1 MRTKETIRPTRSIHA
16 IGRRA
21 NTLLNVL
28 FAIGALAC
36 VLPLLLVVA
45 VSVTPERDLVVNGYR
60 LLPDSISLDAYRLVL
75 GDERKVLNAY
85 GVTIFVTVAGTV
97 LSTLL
102 TTLIAYPI
110 SRKSLRYRNV
120 VSFAVFFTMLFHGGL
135 APTYLIFTQ
144 VLRLKDTLFV
154 LMLPH
159 LVNAFNVIVMRTYFA
174 ANIDE
179 SILESA
185 RMDGA
190 GELRT
195 FFRIVLPLSMP
206 GVATIALF
214 TTLLLWNDWFTSMV
228 YINKDALVS
237 VQYLMVRVIRNL
249 QYLQANPELT
259 AAYGDNIAANIPSES
274 ARMAMAIIGIGPI
287 VVAYPFFQRYF
298 VKGLTI
304 GAVKG

>member
-1 MRTKETIRPTRSIHA
+1 MASMRIGRARRSIHS
-16 IGRRA
+16 IGGRA
-21 NTLLNVL
+21 NFLLNVV
-28 FAIGALAC
+28 FAIGALTC
-36 VLPLLLVVA
+36 ILPLLLVVA
-45 VSVTPERDLVVNGYR
+45 VSLTPERELVINGYR
-60 LLPDSISLDAYRLVL
+60 LIPESVNLDAYRLVL
-75 GDERKVLNAY
+75 GDERKVVNAY
-85 GVTIFVTVAGTV
+85 GVTIFVTVFGTV

-120 VSFAVFFTMLFHGGL
+120 ISFAVFFTMLFHGGL
-135 APTYLIFTQ
+135 APTYLIYTQ
-144 VLRLKDTLFV
+144 VLHLKDTLFV

-159 LVNAFNVIVMRTYFA
+159 LVKAFNVIVMRTYFA
-174 ANIDE
+174 SNINE

-185 RMDGA
+185 RMDGS

-228 YINKDALVS
+228 FINKESLVS
-237 VQYLMVRVIRNL
+237 VQYLMVRVMRSL
-249 QYLQANPELT
+249 QYLQANPELA
-259 AAYGDNIAANIPSES
+259 AAYGDNIAADIPSES

-287 VVAYPFFQRYF
+287 VIAYPFFQRYF